1 MKKGFVYNLVF
12 GKERKKDFALS
23 DLPKNRVQQ
32 FAFVFK
38 TRFGLLFRANLLCA
52 LFLLPLCLWDTIS
65 GWYVADFVKD
75 MTAAE
80 QMSVLINMTLLRY
93 GTDAVLCALAAA
105 GLSGMYYLVRR
116 LCWGQS
122 VKIADFF
129 AGVKNSGAQFAV
141 VGFVYGALTALF
153 NYLFN
158 FSLLTASA
166 NHAFVWVVAQVLTVI
181 AQVLITLIAL
191 FCFALS
197 SLYNVKTGKLL
208 ANGAVLAFKRL
219 FSALGIAV
227 VSLLPTAIWFV
238 LPWGF
243 LQIIGL
249 CVVTVIGVCYS
260 VTVQTV
266 FCLGVFDVFINKTQ
280 YPDFVGKGLCPKP
293 SCTAQEESVAAP
305 KDEQP

>member
-12 GKERKKDFALS
+12 GKESKKDFSLS
-23 DLPKNRVQQ
+23 DLPKNRAQQ
-32 FAFVFK
+32 FVFVFK
-38 TRFGLLFRANLLCA
+38 TRFGVLFRANLLCA
-52 LFLLPLCLWDTIS
+52 LFLLPLCLWNTIC
-65 GWYVADFVKD
+65 GWYVADIVKD

-80 QMSVLINMTLLRY
+80 QMSRLINLTLLRY
-93 GTDAVLCALAAA
+93 GTDAVLCALASA

-116 LCWGQS
+116 ICWGQS
-122 VKIADFF
+122 VKVVADFF
-129 AGVKNSGAQFAV
+129 AGVKNSGAQFAT

-166 NHAFVWVVAQVLTVI
+166 NHAFVWVVAQVLTIV

-197 SLYNVKTGKLL
+197 SLYNVKTGKLMVS
-208 ANGAVLAFKRL
+208 GAVLAFKRL
-219 FSALGIAV
+219 FSGLGIAV

-249 CVVTVIGVCYS
+249 CVVTIIGVCYS

-266 FCLGVFDVFINKTQ
+266 FCLGVFDVFINKMQ
-280 YPDFVGKGLCPKP
+280 YPDFVGKGLCPKL
-293 SCTAQEESVAAP
+293 SCTAQEGLAAP